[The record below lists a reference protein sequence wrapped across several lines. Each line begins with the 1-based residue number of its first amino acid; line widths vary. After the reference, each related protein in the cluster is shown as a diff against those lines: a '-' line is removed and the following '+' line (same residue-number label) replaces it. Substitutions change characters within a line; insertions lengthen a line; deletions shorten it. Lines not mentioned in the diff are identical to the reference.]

1 MYRKQVDLVQFLL
14 DWQTNQR
21 REMLMT
27 RYVDFLVFI

>member
-14 DWQTNQR
+14 DQR